1 MGVVAKYFGGATSW
15 EYLLS
20 LTFPEV
26 WFLYEIYEY
35 QATYDQVRDELS
47 KDPKTGKPRSLP
59 SEKRIR
65 EIVDARI
72 AESRQK

>member
-15 EYLLS
+15 EYLLN
-20 LTFPEV
+20 LTFREV
-26 WFLYEIYEY
+26 WFIYEIYEY
-35 QATYDQVRDELS
+35 QATYDQVVNELS
-47 KDPKTGKPRSLP
+47 HDQKTGKQKTLP

-72 AESRQK
+72 ADSRQK